1 MRWLGFVLGH
11 VDPRRRP
18 RHAGRPGQQR
28 LRQRRPRRGY
38 VQQDLVRQQILTLV
52 SAAAAGLAG
61 VVILTGCAL
70 AESLAGVRAILDE
83 QRLRDAAA
91 RAAGRRTRQ
100 APRHVF
106 MAAPAPQ
113 PPPAAPPKAA
123 PVRSRPALATW
134 GPAAPKPAADFEA
147 AVAAEVP
154 AVKNAASGEGR
165 ESRP

>member
-1 MRWLGFVLGH
+1 MLILAGGLGTLAALGSN
-11 VDPRRRP
+11 VYVSD
-18 RHAGRPGQQR
+18 GRGER
-28 LRQRRPRRGY
+28 Y

-61 VVILTGCAL
+61 VVILTGYAL

-91 RAAGRRTRQ
+91 LAARETNAAG
-100 APRHVF
+100 
-106 MAAPAPQ
+106 AAPTSYGGPCATT
-113 PPPAAPPKAA
+113 AAARRQGRAGPLRA
-123 PVRSRPALATW
+123 RALATW

-154 AVKNAASGEGR
+154 AVKNAALR
-165 ESRP
+165 

>member
-1 MRWLGFVLGH
+1 MRWLGFVLSGMLIL
-11 VDPRRRP
+11 
-18 RHAGRPGQQR
+18 AGG
-28 LRQRRPRRGY
+28 LGTLAALGSNVYVSDGRGERY

-91 RAAGRRTRQ
+91 RAARETNAAG
-100 APRHVF
+100 
-106 MAAPAPQ
+106 AAPMSLWRPLRHNRRRRRRRRPRRSAP
-113 PPPAAPPKAA
+113 
-123 PVRSRPALATW
+123 RPALATW

-154 AVKNAASGEGR
+154 AVKNAALR
-165 ESRP
+165 